1 MDQAHR
7 PASSG
12 TVDNERV
19 EPVASVKCWSFYG
32 YIARDQRLSCLPMPL
47 VLDRHGWA
55 VPPRARTHGARLPVL
70 RGHHQRR
77 LARVVGRVH
86 LGAVSQQE
94 LQALHV
100 VRKGCGVQR
109 RPGGGTSGVSFL
121 GTSHPAPC
129 TPEKHGRF
137 TEMPT
142 RPLGRVTNAG
152 RRG

>member
-1 MDQAHR
+1 M
-7 PASSG
+7 
-12 TVDNERV
+12 
-19 EPVASVKCWSFYG
+19 
-32 YIARDQRLSCLPMPL
+32 LL
-47 VLDRHGWA
+47 VLHRHGWA

-100 VRKGCGVQR
+100 VSEGRGVQW

-121 GTSHPAPC
+121 GPSHPLSVQ
-129 TPEKHGRF
+129 PEKRGRF

-142 RPLGRVTNAG
+142 RPLGRVINAG
-152 RRG
+152 GGGGSWWP